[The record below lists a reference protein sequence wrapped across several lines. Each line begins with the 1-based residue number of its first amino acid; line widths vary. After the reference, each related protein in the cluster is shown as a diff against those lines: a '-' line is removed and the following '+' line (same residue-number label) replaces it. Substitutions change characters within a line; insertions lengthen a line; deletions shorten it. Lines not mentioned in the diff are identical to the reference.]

1 MNMNFT
7 YPALSVLAAATLA
20 LSGCAPSAPG
30 QSAPGAAASPAAAG
44 QAGATA
50 GLAGATAGLAVSQ
63 PWVKAAASG
72 MTGAFGVIRNT
83 TGADITVTG
92 ASTPAARMAELHET
106 VAGTSGGMQM
116 RAKEG
121 GFVIPAGGELK
132 LEPGANHVM
141 LMGLT
146 GPVKAGDEI
155 TLTLALAGGGTFSF
169 TALAKDFRGAN
180 ENYVEGGSGMT
191 GHQPSSGST
200 ASPSPSAHK

>member
-1 MNMNFT
+1 MNTNIT
-7 YPALSVLAAATLA
+7 YPALTLLAAAALA
-20 LSGCAPSAPG
+20 LSGCAASAPAPG
-30 QSAPGAAASPAAAG
+30 QSATGAASQAAAG
-44 QAGATA
+44 QAGASQ
-50 GLAGATAGLAVSQ
+50 AGAVDGLAVSQ

-106 VAGTSGGMQM
+106 VAGASGGMQM

-155 TLTLALAGGGTFSF
+155 TFTLELAGGGTFTF

-180 ENYVEGGSGMT
+180 ENYVEGDSGMI

-200 ASPSPSAHK
+200 ASPSPSANK